1 MTHDIVVVTT
11 EQKRSKDLGEDI
23 GGVERRSD
31 TFEPDEVLFH
41 PLAEDM
47 IFNVDVAGA

>member
-1 MTHDIVVVTT
+1 MTTKQ
-11 EQKRSKDLGEDI
+11 ERAKDLGEYI

-31 TFEPDEVLFH
+31 TFEPDEVMFH

-47 IFNVDVAGA
+47 IFNVNVAGA